1 MSLSA
6 AGNHSSVPG
15 ETRPVTLESIRAA
28 QRVLQGNVVRT
39 PLVAAPALSD
49 ITGVDVRLKLEN
61 LQQTGAFK
69 ARGALNKLV
78 SLAPAARRAGVIAI
92 SAGNHAQGVALHAG
106 RLGIP
111 ATIVMPIGTPMTK
124 IQRTEALGATVV
136 RFGESYSEA
145 EEFALDFGAQK
156 GLTLVH
162 PFDDPLVI
170 AGQGTIGLE
179 IVEDCPD
186 LDAIIAPIGGGGLIS
201 GIATAVSALKP
212 SVVIDGV
219 QAYNYAAMSGAIS
232 GFGGAIGGATLAE
245 GIAVKK
251 PGKLTRSICEALLRQ
266 IHTVDEGAIEQ
277 GVEVLFSNH
286 KLIAE
291 GAGAAPVAALMQ
303 NHARYAG
310 KTVVLVISGGNIDPA
325 LLATILMR
333 GLARDGRL
341 SRLRIGIPDQPGSLA
356 RVTRIIGEAGANIVE
371 VHHQRLFLDVSVKMT
386 ELDVLV
392 ETMGF
397 DHVASLVQALSDA
410 GFPARIL
417 SSSAQEGR

>member
-1 MSLSA
+1 MTASALSA
-6 AGNHSSVPG
+6 
-15 ETRPVTLESIRAA
+15 RPVTLEGIREA
-28 QRVLQGNVVRT
+28 QRLLRGHVVRT

-61 LQQTGAFK
+61 LQITGAFK

-78 SLAPAARRAGVIAI
+78 SLPPAARRTGVIAI

-111 ATIVMPIGTPMTK
+111 ATIVMPVGTPMTK

-136 RFGESYSEA
+136 RHGESYSEA
-145 EEFALDFGAQK
+145 EEFALGYAEQK

-179 IVEDCPD
+179 ILEDCPD
-186 LDAIIAPIGGGGLIS
+186 VDAVIAPIGGGGLIA

-212 SVVIDGV
+212 QVVIDGV
-219 QAYNYAAMSGAIS
+219 QAYTYASMSGAIS
-232 GFGGAIGGATLAE
+232 GFGGAIGGMTLAE

-251 PGKLTRSICEALLRQ
+251 PGTLTRSICEALLRH

-286 KLIAE
+286 KQIAE
-291 GAGAAPVAALMQ
+291 GAGAAPVAALLQ

-310 KTVVLVISGGNIDPA
+310 KTVALVISGGNIDPA

-341 SRLRIGIPDQPGSLA
+341 SRLRIGISDQPGSLA
-356 RVTRIIGEAGANIVE
+356 RVTRVIGEAGANIVE

-397 DHVASLVQALSDA
+397 DHVAALVQSLSTA

-417 SSSAQEGR
+417 STSAQEGR